1 MKGQA
6 FASNATQVRVSGVA
20 WRLLM
25 VALHPK
31 SNPMALVPYGLAL
44 MFLLLGGTR
53 LGHQDLGA
61 LIAQQTV
68 TPERWREHLVAS
80 PFGVHAATFS
90 LPRPIGTLV
99 PEPERVRL
107 AHVDATVAVPVN
119 RTAKG
124 NLAVPRIQVEI
135 LAEMLREDAK
145 AAGEIVD
152 AADELEVALRYAPFP
167 EYDLA
172 MSLELHPQASPQIA
186 SGGGAAGA
194 EPSAEAQD
202 AETPFGAA
210 RLYFESAPLGATLA
224 AIEPWAP
231 GEAPIIQMPM
241 IADAAP
247 GPADTEPAA
256 QTPAASAPPQGPKP
270 ARLAE
275 AISPAERL
283 ELTGKARAK
292 AERCL
297 ANAIYFEARSEPV
310 RGQIAVAQVVL
321 NRAFSGYYPEDV
333 CGVVYQGAH
342 RHLSCQFTFA
352 CDGIPD
358 VVTEPEHWRR
368 ATRIAEAVLDG
379 KVWLS
384 DVGKATHY
392 HASYVYPYWV
402 RSMRRLQKIGLHSFY
417 RPRRW
422 GDGADAP
429 SWGSRANATIAATF

>member
-1 MKGQA
+1 
-6 FASNATQVRVSGVA
+6 
-20 WRLLM
+20 
-25 VALHPK
+25 
-31 SNPMALVPYGLAL
+31 
-44 MFLLLGGTR
+44 
-53 LGHQDLGA
+53 LGA

-68 TPERWREHLVAS
+68 TPERGREHLAAS

-107 AHVDATVAVPVN
+107 ARFDAHVAALVN
-119 RTAKG
+119 RSVKG
-124 NLAVPRIQVEI
+124 DLAVPRIQVEI
-135 LAEMLREDAK
+135 MAELLREDAK
-145 AAGEIVD
+145 AAGEISLD
-152 AADELEVALRYAPFP
+152 APDELEVALRYVPFP

-172 MSLELHPQASPQIA
+172 MSLELRPQASPQIA
-186 SGGGAAGA
+186 GGAGGVSA
-194 EPSAEAQD
+194 EQSAEAQD

-210 RLYFESAPLGATLA
+210 RLYFEPAPLGATLA
-224 AIEPWAP
+224 AIEPWGV
-231 GEAPIIQMPM
+231 GEAPIIQTPM
-241 IADAAP
+241 VADT
-247 GPADTEPAA
+247 GPAAA
-256 QTPAASAPPQGPKP
+256 EREGPTQTPPAIAPLPGPKP
-270 ARLAE
+270 ARVAE
-275 AISPAERL
+275 AVSPAERL

-379 KVWLS
+379 KVWLA

-422 GDGADAP
+422 GDGSDAP
-429 SWGSRANATIAATF
+429 SWGAGANAMIAATF